1 MIEGTIKE
9 TVTDTEKIYEYT
21 TVCKSGVRA
30 NVKIIR
36 PVLDDEEYER
46 RRKEA
51 ERELVRFAQGV
62 IADGYDWQELVQSNA
77 QRRENGQV

>member
-21 TVCKSGVRA
+21 TVCPSGIRA
-30 NVKIIR
+30 NVRVVR
-36 PVLDDEEYER
+36 PVLSDDEYER
-46 RRKEA
+46 RKKEA
-51 ERELVRFAQGV
+51 EKELARFAQGV
-62 IADGYDWQELVQSNA
+62 IADGYDWQDLVQSNA